1 MENEMIF
8 MLKEREIKKSKTQ
21 RVLFI
26 STVISVS
33 VILILNLLS
42 FLF

>member
-1 MENEMIF
+1 MIF
-8 MLKEREIKKSKTQ
+8 MLNEREVKKNKVQ
-21 RVLFI
+21 KILFV

>member
-1 MENEMIF
+1 MENEVIF
-8 MLKEREIKKSKTQ
+8 MLKEREFKKDRFQ
-21 RVLFI
+21 RIIFV

-33 VILILNLLS
+33 LILMLNLLS

>member
-1 MENEMIF
+1 MVF
-8 MLKEREIKKSKTQ
+8 MLKERELKKSKIQ
-21 RVLFI
+21 KILFV
-26 STVISVS
+26 STVVSVS